1 MITTGE
7 AAGLPPARMRASR
20 RLRAAWSSLVW
31 LAAVGL
37 GAGLVSTGCGDDG
50 DDADRTLELRT
61 YRTALEPV
69 IVEVSAIEALV
80 AERAVGSSGV
90 ATAANLDA
98 IYREVRPRLLEALV
112 TLDRLPSP
120 AQLAD
125 VHEAVRRLIVLRLDA
140 YGLVMEGYAA
150 GDDSVY
156 GEAEEKLRQANAL
169 IPDIN
174 GRLCEVDVALGDR
187 DSCRIVG

>member
-1 MITTGE
+1 MIDSAE
-7 AAGLPPARMRASR
+7 MAGSSSARTRTLPKP
-20 RLRAAWSSLVW
+20 RAARPRLLW
-31 LAAVGL
+31 LASALL
-37 GAGLVSTGCGDDG
+37 GAAMVCGGCGDDG
-50 DDADRTLELRT
+50 DDAERTLELRA

-69 IVEVSAIEALV
+69 IVEVSAIEAEV

-98 IYREVRPRLLEALV
+98 VYREVRPRLLEALV
-112 TLDRLPSP
+112 TLDRLESP
-120 AQLAD
+120 AQLTD

-140 YGLVMEGYAA
+140 YGLVMQGYAA

-156 GEAEEKLRQANAL
+156 AEAEEKLRQANAL

-174 GRLCEVDVALGDR
+174 ARLCDVDVALGDR
-187 DSCRIVG
+187 DNCRILG